1 MVGGG
6 LGMVGGS
13 LGMAGKGHDLG
24 ASTTGEEEFLQIKSQ
39 QNQPARVLW
48 YVQGILGPYTQ
59 LKPPP
64 PGSLP

>member
-6 LGMVGGS
+6 LGMVGGG

-24 ASTTGEEEFLQIKSQ
+24 ASTTGEEEFLQIKLQ

-48 YVQGILGPYTQ
+48 YVQGILSP
-59 LKPPP
+59 
-64 PGSLP
+64 